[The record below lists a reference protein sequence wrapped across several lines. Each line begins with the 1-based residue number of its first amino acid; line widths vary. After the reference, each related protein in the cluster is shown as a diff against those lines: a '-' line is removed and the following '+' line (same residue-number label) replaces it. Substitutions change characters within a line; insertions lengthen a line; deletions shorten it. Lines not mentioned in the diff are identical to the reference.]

1 MSNQAFLIVGAN
13 FINKGAEAMLKTVSY
28 QILKRYPNATIYAI
42 CHSQEREIARKQ
54 GIEPI
59 YVEPSKWMSLLDRII
74 GKLGGLLGQPG
85 KPYADY
91 TPIEKIKKI
100 NGLKTVV
107 DASGFAYGDKRGY
120 IQPLET
126 QKIIDYCHK
135 LKIKYI
141 FMPQAWGSFKDER
154 VAINCKRMIES
165 ADAYFTR
172 DDVSQ
177 KFVSELLGEPLDAI
191 PKLADI
197 AFHFPFPKIDGKQ
210 LLKQNQYSNAL
221 QLRVVGI
228 SPNMR
233 IYERMPGKG
242 VDNSYVKA
250 IIRIITSL
258 QLDTHIVLIP
268 NEIRPPGD
276 SLPDDSF
283 LCQTIYNAI
292 NSCENITL
300 IKGYYSAEEIKSVI
314 RETDL
319 IIASRFHSLIFALS
333 LGIPCLAI
341 SWSHKYREL
350 FKLFDLERFV
360 VEDEGMDEKKILA
373 LYHELRLNRVEL
385 SEKIQNQLPILKK
398 SNEHVFDLL

>member
-13 FINKGAEAMLKTVSY
+13 FINKGAEAMLKTVSH

-42 CHSQEREIARKQ
+42 CHPQERDIARKQ

-59 YVEPSKWMSLLDRII
+59 YIETNKWKSLIDKII
-74 GKLGGLLGQPG
+74 GKLGRILGQPG

-91 TPIEKIKKI
+91 TPMEKIKEI
-100 NGLKTVV
+100 RGLKTVI

-126 QKIIDYCHK
+126 QKIIDYCHEI
-135 LKIKYI
+135 KIKYI
-141 FMPQAWGSFKDER
+141 FMPQAWGSFKDEQ
-154 VAINCKRMIES
+154 VAFNCKRMIES

-177 KFVSELLGEPLDAI
+177 KYVAGLLGQSIDQI

-197 AFHFPFPKIDGKQ
+197 AFHFPIPTIYGKQ
-210 LLKQNQYSNAL
+210 ILSKNQYSNPL
-221 QLRVVGI
+221 QLKVVGI

-233 IYERMPGKG
+233 IYERMSGKG
-242 VDNSYVKA
+242 IDNTYVQA
-250 IIRIITSL
+250 IIRIISTL
-258 QLDTHIVLIP
+258 QSDTHIVLIP

-276 SLPDDSF
+276 TLPDDSF
-283 LCQTIYNAI
+283 LCQTIYDAMSSHDNL
-292 NSCENITL
+292 TL
-300 IKGYYSAEEIKSVI
+300 IKGYYSAEEIKAVI
-314 RETDL
+314 REMDL
-319 IIASRFHSLIFALS
+319 VIASRFHSLIFALS
-333 LGIPCLAI
+333 LGIPSLAI

-360 VEDEGMDEKKILA
+360 VEDEGMDEKKILS
-373 LYHELRLNRVEL
+373 LYHELRLNSAEI